1 MAASSGFPVRIPSS
15 STRVPQPRPE
25 KWCKI
30 FKDTKGTL
38 RAIFLREIS
47 MPSTVMPDNVASQAR
62 VFGEP
67 QLHTD
72 GDLFALSFA
81 QDGSLW
87 SVEEPGVLRQ
97 WNAANG
103 QQLHWLSLS
112 DLETAWTFSRDMRLL
127 ASASDDL
134 TLWDISSGQ

>member
-1 MAASSGFPVRIPSS
+1 MAVHSGFPVGIPSS
-15 STRVPQPRPE
+15 SARHAQPRPE

-30 FKDTKGTL
+30 FKDAKS
-38 RAIFLREIS
+38 IFLRETS
-47 MPSTVMPDNVASQAR
+47 MPSTVMPDNVASQVR

-81 QDGSLW
+81 PDGSLW

-112 DLETAWTFSRDMRLL
+112 DLETVWTFSRDLRLL

-134 TLWDISSGQ
+134 TLWDISSGQVL